1 MKLLVDECLS
11 DELTKLAQ
19 RRGHAEASHIAW
31 GGKRGWK
38 DWELKAVRIVAT
50 VELSGDR
57 QASLSSGGTDEIQ
70 DLLIHSCSA
79 STIKVKSRGLSPSGD
94 SGRGLRY
101 APCR

>member
-1 MKLLVDECLS
+1 MDCSRVSGDAVDRGPARKS
-11 DELTKLAQ
+11 AQ
-19 RRGHAEASHIAW
+19 LIVFGRWFGA
-31 GGKRGWK
+31 G
-38 DWELKAVRIVAT
+38 RIVAT